1 MSTGGDE
8 IIVRLT
14 AEDAGLKS
22 GMDSAAASVVD
33 ANAMMADSAKA
44 AQDAITAASQSA
56 VDAEAAA
63 AARIKDMVASSI
75 AEMNAMVSA
84 ASAAPQVGTLGA
96 MGGNAQA
103 LSDYA
108 ALNAIMNQ
116 TAATSD
122 DLAVQEAA
130 LDRLMASNAISAKT
144 YADALAALNERE
156 MAMVAESQAAAESLA
171 QEAAA
176 REALGATILGYTE
189 EVAAAAAAEQ
199 VETDT
204 LAENTVAKEANAA
217 ASRSMGS
224 SMRMPMGMFGL
235 MTRGLQ
241 AMTNP
246 LVAAGVAVVGLGVD
260 AMVQSARVD
269 QLRGVLLATGDAA
282 GVSAD
287 QLDIWAE
294 TSANVAVTIG
304 DAQKMYEQLA
314 MSGVLAGQ
322 QLHEAG
328 QAAADM
334 AMLTGESAR
343 QAAQAVI
350 AMATNPQTA
359 IMQLNQKFNFLSD
372 TAQQQVQTLLDNGDS
387 ADALR
392 IALDNLADAEA
403 KAAKNG
409 KTFLS
414 VWDHP
419 WDAIGNGLDKLGRIP
434 ASLGHGAL
442 GDRLRHDQEVLAY
455 LKSEGASG
463 DYFNSVAARVKS
475 EQAQLDAENR
485 AAKAK
490 SMHWNMGFGA
500 DGKPEPI
507 PTGFGKQALAYDE
520 NAMKQAEALQQMSY
534 QHRIAYEQQF
544 WQHMLQT
551 ATKGSAEYMA
561 AYQHLQGMGAKMPK
575 ASKAHTLAQDDAQQL
590 RLLEAEEN
598 VSDAKRLSF
607 EKTFWDQKIA
617 TATKGSREWQRATVA
632 AYDVQKR
639 MDHEA
644 AQAAKEATARMA
656 EQMKELSAIDRRAA
670 AQMAAM
676 TAAAKDAAIAAAF
689 DSGKMTPQQEGQA
702 LTGVEDQ
709 KYGSQLQ
716 SYNAQI
722 RPAVAANDY
731 TQIAT
736 LNAQIEAEMQQH
748 QQRLVQIQRQTVME
762 SGVLWKQLGKDIT
775 NAIGTSV
782 QGVIM
787 GTETTH
793 QAMRHMAASI
803 LAEMV
808 SSQAQVLVTVIETQ
822 MGMTSATA
830 AGTASRMALEEAAAI
845 RSTMVHAEAAIK
857 WIITEAAK
865 AAASAFSAMA
875 GIPIIGPALAV
886 AASVAAGIEVMH
898 FVGSVASASG
908 GWERVPADGMMTEL
922 HKDEQVLPAGYA
934 EGLRKLVANG
944 GSGQQVVHHHH
955 YDIKAWDG
963 RSMKET
969 LRRNPHLLADAARH
983 ASRNGAA
990 L

>member
-122 DLAVQEAA
+122 DLAAQEAA

-156 MAMVAESQAAAESLA
+156 MAMVAASQAAAESFA

-204 LAENTVAKEANAA
+204 LAENTVAKEANAS

-241 AMTNP
+241 AMQNP
-246 LVAAGVAVVGLGVD
+246 LVAAGVGMVALGADAVVQAD
-260 AMVQSARVD
+260 RVD

-322 QLHEAG
+322 ELQQAG
-328 QAAADM
+328 QAASDM
-334 AMLTGESAR
+334 AMLTGESAK

-359 IMQLNQKFNFLSD
+359 IMQLNQKFNFLSES
-372 TAQQQVQTLLDNGDS
+372 AREQVQRLLDSGDS

-392 IALDNLADAEA
+392 IAFDQLAEHEHEAALKFRDDAHWY
-403 KAAKNG
+403 
-409 KTFLS
+409 S
-414 VWDHP
+414 HP
-419 WDAIGNGLDKLGRIP
+419 IDAIENAMDALGRTTQLATGFGTLP
-434 ASLGHGAL
+434 EQLQSLKNQLAAAQIDHAHGA
-442 GDRLRHDQEVLAY
+442 GN
-455 LKSEGASG
+455 SG
-463 DYFNSVAARVKS
+463 EIAFLQKKVDAINA
-475 EQAQLDAENR
+475 EIDAENR

-490 SMHWNMGFGA
+490 NTHFIMPVA
-500 DGKPEPI
+500 
-507 PTGFGKQALAYDE
+507 GFGKDALAADE

-575 ASKAHTLAQDDAQQL
+575 ASKAHALAQDDAQQL

-676 TAAAKDAAIAAAF
+676 TTAAKDAAIAAAF

-709 KYGSQLQ
+709 KYGAQLQ

-748 QQRLVQIQRQTVME
+748 QQRLVQIQRQTVMQ
-762 SGVLWKQLGKDIT
+762 SSVLWKQLGKDIT

-830 AGTASRMALEEAAAI
+830 AGTASRLALEEAASI
-845 RSTMVHAEAAIK
+845 RSTMIHAEAAIK
-857 WIITEAAK
+857 WIITEGAK
-865 AAASAFSAMA
+865 AAAATIAAFAQM
-875 GIPIIGPALAV
+875 GPWG
-886 AASVAAGIEVMH
+886 VAAGIAAAAAVTVEVMH
-898 FVGSVASASG
+898 MAGSVASASG

-955 YDIKAWDG
+955 YSIQAWDG
-963 RSMKET
+963 RSMKDT